1 MLRQITI
8 EKVALNLQAAV
19 DEVKERHEQLIM
31 TQDGQPVAALV
42 SMDFLQRWL
51 TEREKAFEFFK
62 DLPTWNSPY
71 SEEEVEAD
79 IEKAISEV
87 RAEYKSK

>member
-1 MLRQITI
+1 MLRQITL
-8 EKVALNLQAAV
+8 EQVALNFKTTV
-19 DEVKERHEQLIM
+19 DEVKERHEQLIV
-31 TQDGQPVAALV
+31 TQGGQPVAALV

-62 DLPTWNSPY
+62 DLPTWDSPY

-79 IEKAISEV
+79 IEQAIREV
-87 RAEYKSK
+87 RAEYQAR

>member
-1 MLRQITI
+1 MLRQITL
-8 EKVALNLQAAV
+8 EQVALNLQATV
-19 DEVKERHEQLIM
+19 DEVKNRHEQLIVV
-31 TQDGQPVAALV
+31 QGGQPVVALV

-62 DLPTWNSPY
+62 DLPTWDSPY

-79 IEKAISEV
+79 IEQAIREV
-87 RAEYKSK
+87 RSEYKTE